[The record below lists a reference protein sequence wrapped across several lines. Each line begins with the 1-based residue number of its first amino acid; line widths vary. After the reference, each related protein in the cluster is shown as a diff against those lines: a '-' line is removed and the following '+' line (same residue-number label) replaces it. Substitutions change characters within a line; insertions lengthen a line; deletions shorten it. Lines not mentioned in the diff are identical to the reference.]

1 MASLLETVLN
11 LLLIRFALIVAGVV
25 VLALLAFAAALVLRR
40 RGGMDEVRR
49 SVAPAA
55 RVLANHL
62 DARDGRR
69 RTLAPSR
76 RRSLITAVISASARH
91 LADDRDRSPR
101 SGA

>member
-1 MASLLETVLN
+1 MN
-11 LLLIRFALIVAGVV
+11 LLLIRFALIVAGAV

-40 RGGMDEVRR
+40 RGGGMDEVRR
-49 SVAPAA
+49 GVAPAA

-69 RTLAPSR
+69 RGLLPSR
-76 RRSLITAVISASARH
+76 RGSLITAVVSASARY
-91 LADDRDRSPR
+91 LADDRDRTPR